1 MNTAPIRIRT
11 FKDLLVWQKAMDLS
25 VEVYRLTRHYP
36 SHERYGLTAETRKTS
51 RSVPYNI
58 AEGHKRG
65 GTAEYIRFLGIA
77 AGSAGELQTQLLLA
91 GRLGYHQKN
100 TSDAAFALHAEVER
114 MLDALVRRLKAK
126 IGTEH

>member
-1 MNTAPIRIRT
+1 M
-11 FKDLLVWQKAMDLS
+11 
-25 VEVYRLTRHYP
+25 
-36 SHERYGLTAETRKTS
+36 
-51 RSVPYNI
+51 I

-77 AGSAGELQTQLLLA
+77 AGSAGELETQLLLA

-100 TSDAAFALHAEVER
+100 TGDAAFALHAEAER

-126 IGTEH
+126 VSVEH